1 MSGKERRT
9 APRKDC
15 AVSLRF
21 RILANGRF
29 AAAEEAVDEFEGP
42 ATQDFSRLA
51 TISGETVNLS
61 ERGMY
66 FRSRHPVSVGEPLE
80 MYLILPRELTGRSP
94 EEVRCKARV
103 VHVESHADQHGFTG
117 VGASIERF
125 EPVASASKWAN

>member
-15 AVSLRF
+15 AVPLRF
-21 RILANGRF
+21 RVLADGRF

-42 ATQDFSRLA
+42 PVQAFRNLA
-51 TISGETVNLS
+51 TIPGETVNLS

-80 MYLILPRELTGRSP
+80 MYLTLPRELTGRSP

-103 VHVESHADQHGFTG
+103 VHVENHSDQQGFTG

-125 EPVASASKWAN
+125 EPVASVNKWAN

>member
-21 RILANGRF
+21 RVLADGRF
-29 AAAEEAVDEFEGP
+29 AAAEEAVDEFEGAP
-42 ATQDFSRLA
+42 VQAFRNLA
-51 TISGETVNLS
+51 TIPGETVNLS

-66 FRSRHPVSVGEPLE
+66 FRSRHLVSVGEPLE
-80 MYLILPRELTGRSP
+80 MYLTLPRELTGRSP
-94 EEVRCKARV
+94 EEVRCRARV
-103 VHVESHADQHGFTG
+103 VHVENHADKQGLTG

-125 EPVASASKWAN
+125 EPVASVNKWAN